1 VRAAAFLVAVFA
13 VVLLPEPASAQ
24 RPSDTPNPPSFYA
37 IQNAR
42 VVPVSGPVIENG
54 TVVIANGLIE
64 AVGTSVSIPLEA
76 WVIDGSGLTVYPG
89 LFDGMS
95 TVGVRAPEE
104 EERGQGGPGGSL
116 FGVQNQEIAEG
127 PEDRPATTPWTN
139 AADLLDP
146 ENDAI
151 ERWRKGGFTSAV
163 IVPDDG
169 IVTGQAAIVN
179 LAGDEREMVV
189 KTPAALRITMDPPGG
204 FRSFPGSLFGV
215 ISYVKQLYADADHQ
229 ARFAAAYEANPTGR
243 ERPTYDR
250 ALEPIQ
256 RSIRENWPTIL
267 PGVEKREIRRAAKL
281 GADVG
286 ARTVVAGAHDA
297 YAIADELASGGIAV
311 LVSLDWPE
319 RGRDVDPESEESL
332 ESIERRANAP
342 TTPARL
348 HESGVS
354 WAFYSAGLASPREV
368 IRKVNTA
375 IENGLPREA
384 ALRAMTL
391 GPAEIFGVADRMGS
405 IAPGKIANLVVTDG
419 DLLDEDTKVK
429 MVFVDGRRFEEPET
443 ARPSEPPAADVSGR
457 WLLTIPTPQRTQEVR
472 ADLEMAEDGTLSGTL
487 TSDRGESTITEG
499 WVSGDSFRFETSA
512 TMGGR
517 TFSRV
522 SDPEEGSHEGDGH
535 NNGDRYLPPRGGA
548 PRGRSGTHERAGGV
562 GRHPERDRDDCH
574 RWHDRERIRADPR
587 RQDRCGRPERGCAG
601 RRDRNRR
608 DR

>member
-1 VRAAAFLVAVFA
+1 VLAVLSAVAS
-13 VVLLPEPASAQ
+13 LPESIVAQ
-24 RPSDTPNPPSFYA
+24 RPSDTPNPPAFYA
-37 IQNAR
+37 IQNVR
-42 VVPVSGPVIENG
+42 IVPVSGSVIEDG
-54 TVVIANGLIE
+54 TVVIAKGLIE
-64 AVGTSVSIPLEA
+64 SVGVGVPIPPEA

-95 TVGVRAPEE
+95 SVGVRAPDEE
-104 EERGQGGPGGSL
+104 DGGGPGGAGGFS
-116 FGVQNQEIAEG
+116 FPGQGQDIAEG

-146 ENDAI
+146 ESDAI

-163 IVPDDG
+163 IVPDGG

-189 KTPAALRITMDPPGG
+189 KTPAALRITMDSPGG

-215 ISYVKQLYADADHQ
+215 ISYVKQLYADAEHQ
-229 ARFAAAYEANPTGR
+229 ARYAAAYEANPSGR
-243 ERPTYDR
+243 ERPRYDR

-256 RSIRENWPTIL
+256 RSIQEGWPTIL
-267 PGVEKREIRRAAKL
+267 PGVEKREIRRAVKL

-297 YAIADELASGGIAV
+297 YAIADELAASGVSV

-319 RGRDVDPESEESL
+319 RGRDVDPESQEALESL
-332 ESIERRANAP
+332 RRRANAP

-348 HESGVS
+348 HEAGVT

-429 MVFVDGRRFEEPET
+429 MVFVDGQKFEELE
-443 ARPSEPPAADVSGR
+443 AERPSEPPTVDVSGR
-457 WLLTIPTPQRTQEVR
+457 WLLTIPTPQRTQEVT

-499 WVSGDSFRFETSA
+499 WVSGDSFRFVASTS
-512 TMGGR
+512 MGGR
-517 TFSRV
+517 TFEVTYMGTIEREELRGTV
-522 SDPEEGSHEGDGH
+522 SF
-535 NNGDRYLPPRGGA
+535 GG
-548 PRGRSGTHERAGGV
+548 RFSTDFTGERPGGGV
-562 GRHPERDRDDCH
+562 
-574 RWHDRERIRADPR
+574 
-587 RQDRCGRPERGCAG
+587 
-601 RRDRNRR
+601 
-608 DR
+608 